1 MGVLAWTLG
10 GFCLPLS
17 ANTTAAPVG
26 DAVQPAALTHEPT
39 LPLRLAQT
47 DLSIP
52 RSPPPMPQPKAL
64 QIALFLPISS
74 DVFRQAADAV
84 RAGMQAAHE
93 QEPDGVD
100 MHVVDSGDAAQ
111 DVAERYRIAAE
122 QADLV
127 IGPLSR
133 SAVAAVAQAGRI
145 DKPTIA
151 LAAPE
156 LPPDASFPMPPQLL
170 VLGLA
175 IEDEARQIADW
186 AGRDHRGSNAVVL
199 HAGAPWQRRAAAAFE
214 LQWQEQERQLKQMK
228 QPKQQ
233 KPQGQQMHRGLQ
245 TIELAAAD
253 GFLNGRTLLQ
263 LKKDLADMPAVIF
276 AALDAQQAR
285 QVRAVIGPQ
294 VPLYGTSQL
303 NPVPAPGRDAAE
315 RMTDMDGVRL
325 VDMPWQLDPESPTV
339 SAHFRPA
346 AAGMRPANA
355 DMERLYALGI
365 DAYRVAREV
374 AAQQGEFELDGVTGR
389 LMVQAGKQQARLQR
403 IAERAVYRNGIAVPL
418 EMQQRE
424 AQH

>member
-1 MGVLAWTLG
+1 MGVLAWMLG

-17 ANTTAAPVG
+17 ANTTAAPAG
-26 DAVQPAALTHEPT
+26 NAAQPAPPAHERTP
-39 LPLRLAQT
+39 PLRLAQT

-52 RSPPPMPQPKAL
+52 RVPPPMPQPKAL

-133 SAVAAVAQAGRI
+133 SAVAAVAQAGGI

-156 LPPDASFPMPPQLL
+156 LPPDASFPMPPRLL

-186 AGRDHRGSNAVVL
+186 AGRDHRQSSAVVL

-214 LQWQEQERQLKQMK
+214 LQWQKQERQLRH
-228 QPKQQ
+228 P
-233 KPQGQQMHRGLQ
+233 KPQGQQKQRGMQ

-263 LKKDLADMPAVIF
+263 LKKDLADVPAVIF

-294 VPLYGTSQL
+294 VPFYGTSQL
-303 NPVPAPGRDAAE
+303 NPVPASGRDAAE

-325 VDMPWQLDPESPTV
+325 VDMPWQLDPEHPAVLLYS
-339 SAHFRPA
+339 RPA
-346 AAGMRPANA
+346 AGTLPAHA

-374 AAQQGEFELDGVTGR
+374 ATQQGEFELDGVTGR
-389 LMVQAGKQQARLQR
+389 LMVQTGRQPARLQR

-424 AQH
+424 ARH